1 MSINGLNTCRDDDD
15 ADGNNSDDGIEYD
28 GCSANVGH
36 DDENDVDDVDSVLVM
51 MMRMRMIMMIV
62 IVLIIMIILL

>member
-36 DDENDVDDVDSVLVM
+36 NDENDVDDDDDLVLVM
-51 MMRMRMIMMIV
+51 MIMIRMSMRMIMMIV
-62 IVLIIMIILL
+62 ILL